1 MPLIYIVLTSISS
14 VFFVLGFVFIIKTLS
29 SSTSSAQSPEVS
41 KMKEETERKDSLI
54 STTGEEIQAIRNE
67 AAELKKALLEH
78 QAKLSEVIKDLNAQK
93 ASREKAKKA
102 LDVALAE
109 TERLKGELS
118 SKTETV
124 NKEEEPPKAPDVEPE
139 KSDAEPAESS
149 EEEKP
154 A

>member
-1 MPLIYIVLTSISS
+1 
-14 VFFVLGFVFIIKTLS
+14 
-29 SSTSSAQSPEVS
+29 
-41 KMKEETERKDSLI
+41 MKEETERKDSLI